1 MDRIS
6 RWIFV
11 GAGAA
16 IAVLFLL
23 ISTIDGLNGRVDSF
37 LFLFAAVFAAYVTS
51 LVFRK
56 KSPAST
62 RFSLLYIFLVAS
74 ISRAVLVPAEPVMS
88 TDIYRYVW
96 EGKLIT
102 NGFNPFAVAPESPE
116 LEFLR
121 DHNYEGVSHKQMVT
135 IYPPLSQAVF
145 ALAAWIKPV
154 AQTQKIFFV
163 VFDLGIIAVLML
175 LLRSRGGDPA
185 DSIIYAW
192 NPLVIFETGH
202 SGHLDSIGLFFLML
216 ALWLIC
222 RGSKTRGFVALGLSV
237 LAKYLACIFIPFFLR
252 NKIHFVGLVVT
263 AVVVVAGYV
272 PFAGAGGG
280 LFDSLKAY
288 GSDWFFNGLVYQLL
302 LGIVRD
308 PQWTR
313 GLLALLLVVLVV
325 FRALREKDVLR
336 YGMVVIGAGLLLAPT
351 LYPWYVSWIIP
362 FLCFFPNRA
371 WILFTGLVFVSY
383 RVWGVF
389 EKEGLWYLPWYN
401 YLFEYLPFYGLLVY
415 DFFRKRKPL
424 EQT

>member
-1 MDRIS
+1 
-6 RWIFV
+6 
-11 GAGAA
+11 
-16 IAVLFLL
+16 
-23 ISTIDGLNGRVDSF
+23 
-37 LFLFAAVFAAYVTS
+37 
-51 LVFRK
+51 
-56 KSPAST
+56 
-62 RFSLLYIFLVAS
+62 
-74 ISRAVLVPAEPVMS
+74 
-88 TDIYRYVW
+88 
-96 EGKLIT
+96 
-102 NGFNPFAVAPESPE
+102 
-116 LEFLR
+116 
-121 DHNYEGVSHKQMVT
+121 
-135 IYPPLSQAVF
+135 
-145 ALAAWIKPV
+145 
-154 AQTQKIFFV
+154 
-163 VFDLGIIAVLML
+163 
-175 LLRSRGGDPA
+175 
-185 DSIIYAW
+185 
-192 NPLVIFETGH
+192 
-202 SGHLDSIGLFFLML
+202 
-216 ALWLIC
+216 
-222 RGSKTRGFVALGLSV
+222 
-237 LAKYLACIFIPFFLR
+237 
-252 NKIHFVGLVVT
+252 
-263 AVVVVAGYV
+263 V